1 MIIVNIIILIIIIVF
16 IIIYKTMD
24 KFYFRNK
31 YKKYK
36 EKYLNLKYG
45 SGHKNNYKNNIILIP
60 HAGKKYSGDA
70 RKNVFNEIKHEIT
83 HIFYI
88 AALHNMGEAKKQFG
102 EEVYVQKD
110 SKNIFR
116 NDIFIKELN
125 DEQKNIIE
133 KEHSFKWVEEE
144 LNEHFNNPKITVIYP
159 TENSDLDKIVNVLST
174 ICNNKEYLIVG
185 TSDFIHYGKN
195 YGLNNWKNPHNEKIL
210 LEGPFIKN
218 ICHNNHN
225 KVHKLHEENNH
236 LCCGFTSIKTI
247 MKLSEK
253 CKRIGNVVDYYDS
266 YQSDFDDIRK
276 YSLSDDV
283 KMYVSYASIMFA
295 SEKKSNLSNLDI
307 KLGLGAVRS
316 IINSTINK
324 KKLSDR
330 YIYYT
335 FFKKYIKDKFNL
347 SPQHFIP
354 TFSHWWNMEN
364 GIFVGTT
371 YNNKTN
377 SSYGNYQEEGKSSAI
392 SLFNASQKC
401 YEDSLNRWKKPIT
414 KDIESNKYKIEILD
428 DKKIWEEIDANKLK
442 SSHYKLGLYLTI
454 NFNNISYS
462 ATYLPG
468 VWKEHFSDNPKEVLN
483 SLTEKATNYKY
494 KWNNSPTAKIKLYGS
509 EKYLSSEIFID

>member
-1 MIIVNIIILIIIIVF
+1 
-16 IIIYKTMD
+16 MD

-45 SGHKNNYKNNIILIP
+45 SGYQNKNEYQNNIILIP

-70 RKNVFNEIKHEIT
+70 RKNVFNEIKHKIT

-88 AALHNMGEAKKQFG
+88 AALHNMGEAKRQFG
-102 EEVYVQKD
+102 KRIYVQKD
-110 SKNIFR
+110 SKNIFS
-116 NDIFIKELN
+116 NNEIFIKELN
-125 DEQKNIIE
+125 KNQRSIIDN
-133 KEHSFKWVEEE
+133 EHSFKWVKDEI
-144 LNEHFNNPKITVIYP
+144 NEHFHNPEITVIYP
-159 TENSDLDKIVNVLST
+159 TENSDLDEIVNVLST

-185 TSDFIHYGKN
+185 TSDFIHYGIN
-195 YGLNNWKNPHNEKIL
+195 YGLNNWENPHNEKIL
-210 LEGPFIKN
+210 QEGPFIKN
-218 ICHNNHN
+218 ICYNNHED
-225 KVHKLHEENNH
+225 VDRLHYENNH

-253 CKRIGNVVDYYDS
+253 CKRIGSVVDYYDS

-295 SEKKSNLSNLDI
+295 NEKKSNLSNLDI

-316 IINSTINK
+316 IINRTI
-324 KKLSDR
+324 DD
-330 YIYYT
+330 
-335 FFKKYIKDKFNL
+335 KDNL
-347 SPQHFIP
+347 SPHHFIP

-371 YNNKTN
+371 FNNKTN

-401 YEDSLNRWKKPIT
+401 YEDSLNRWKVPIT
-414 KDIESNKYKIEILD
+414 KDTESNKYKIEILD
-428 DKKIWEEIDANKLK
+428 DKKNWKEIFANKLESK
-442 SSHYKLGLYLTI
+442 HYKLGLYLTI
-454 NFNNISYS
+454 NFNYISYS

-468 VWKEHFSDNPKEVLN
+468 VWEEHFSDDPNEVLN
-483 SLTEKATNYKY
+483 SLTEKATNNKY

-509 EKYLSSEIFID
+509 EKYLSSEVF

>member
-1 MIIVNIIILIIIIVF
+1 MIIVNILILIIIIVF
-16 IIIYKTMD
+16 IIIYKIMD

-45 SGHKNNYKNNIILIP
+45 SGRQNEYQNNIILIP

-88 AALHNMGEAKKQFG
+88 AALHNMGEAKTQF
-102 EEVYVQKD
+102 EEKVYVEND
-110 SKNIFR
+110 SENIFR
-116 NDIFIKELN
+116 NEIFIKELN
-125 DEQKNIIE
+125 KNQRSIIE
-133 KEHSFKWVEEE
+133 NEHSFKWVEEE
-144 LNEHFNNPKITVIYP
+144 INEHFNNPEITVIYP
-159 TENSDLDKIVNVLST
+159 TENSDLNKIVDVLNT
-174 ICNNKEYLIVG
+174 ICNNKECLIVG

-195 YGLNNWKNPHNEKIL
+195 YGLKDWENPHNEKIL
-210 LEGPFIKN
+210 QEGPFINN

-225 KVHKLHEENNH
+225 KVNQLHDENNH

-253 CKRIGNVVDYYDS
+253 CNRIGNVVDYYDS
-266 YQSDFDDIRK
+266 YQSDFKDIRK
-276 YSLSDDV
+276 YSLSDNV

-295 SEKKSNLSNLDI
+295 NEKKSNLSNLDI

-316 IINSTINK
+316 IINRTIDNK
-324 KKLSDR
+324 N
-330 YIYYT
+330 I
-335 FFKKYIKDKFNL
+335 L
-347 SPQHFIP
+347 SPQYFIP
-354 TFSHWWNMEN
+354 TFSYWWNMEN

-371 YNNKTN
+371 LNNETN
-377 SSYGNYQEEGKSSAI
+377 SSYGNYQKEGKSSAI

-401 YEDSLNRWKKPIT
+401 YEDSLNRWEIPIT
-414 KDIESNKYKIEILD
+414 KDHESNKYKIEILD
-428 DKKIWEEIDANKLK
+428 DKKIWKEIDATDLHP
-442 SSHYKLGLYLTI
+442 SDHELGLYLTI

-468 VWKEHFSDNPKEVLN
+468 VWEENFSKDPNEVLN
-483 SLTEKATNYKY
+483 SLIKKATNNEHE
-494 KWNNSPTAKIKLYGS
+494 WNNSTTAKIKLYRS
-509 EKYLSSEIFID
+509 KKYLSSEIF